1 VRDEDIIDMDAYCDQ
16 SYWIDPATGEKHHLT
31 PELFI
36 AGSSWQFAKTMA
48 HMPHEY
54 TVRDL
59 DGMGRRSTCM
69 DHETFEWF
77 ARFIRHRGYPGWFGK
92 TKYMYYDV
100 DGFKYWTM
108 GSPIAITTILNR
120 ARLEPEKVDP
130 IFAQRLLS

>member
-59 DGMGRRSTCM
+59 D
-69 DHETFEWF
+69 
-77 ARFIRHRGYPGWFGK
+77 
-92 TKYMYYDV
+92 
-100 DGFKYWTM
+100 FKYWTM